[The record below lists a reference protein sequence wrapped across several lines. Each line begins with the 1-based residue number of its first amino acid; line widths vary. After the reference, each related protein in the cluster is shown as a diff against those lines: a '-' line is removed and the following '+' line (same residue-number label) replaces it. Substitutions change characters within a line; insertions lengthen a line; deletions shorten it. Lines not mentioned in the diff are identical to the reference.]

1 VLQYVGVFMMK
12 KRTTYLI
19 ILAWFQSITFNIAH
33 PITPSFVKY
42 LDIPERMFGVF
53 FSMMSLG
60 IVIASPFWGILADRG
75 KPMIYM
81 LFGAFLYALG
91 QFGFGYSED
100 VFVMTLSRFVSGIG
114 ASSLLTITAALIVQ
128 QENINVGKALSWL
141 GAFIILGSS
150 MGYYIGGFAS
160 TFKETLQTDTFQYVF
175 FIQIVLVA
183 VYGGLVW
190 LITKPMSSVH
200 LSKKN
205 NIIDDMRNMIRIP
218 FHQLLFFLSLSFAT
232 MSYIYMSKYLD
243 VYFNTLGFNP
253 NILGEFVLISGAVS
267 VLFTLLVIPKI
278 ISSKPIFW
286 ISTFFMM
293 SVTSLLIVFRL
304 PDFLLSM
311 YTIYMFFII
320 AKASYQPFEQNYI
333 ATFESLPYGALMG
346 IRQLFVGLGMVLGP
360 IFLGF
365 IYDFNSILSFDIAAL
380 MILISLVLTLISHF
394 LKNKYKKTIK
404 TPF

>member
-1 VLQYVGVFMMK
+1 MMK
-12 KRTTYLI
+12 KRTIYLI

-33 PITPSFVKY
+33 PITPSLVNY
-42 LDIPERMFGVF
+42 LNIPERMFGIF

-75 KPMIYM
+75 KPTIYM

-91 QFGFGYSED
+91 QFGFGYSQD
-100 VFVMTLSRFVSGIG
+100 VILMTISRFVSGLG

-128 QENINVGKALSWL
+128 QQENLNVGKALSWL

-150 MGYYIGGFAS
+150 IGYYIGGFAS
-160 TFKETLQTDTFQYVF
+160 TFKETLQADSFQYVF
-175 FIQIVLVA
+175 FIQIVLIA
-183 VYGGLVW
+183 LYGMLVW
-190 LITKPMSSVH
+190 LITKPISSVY
-200 LSKKN
+200 LTKKSTM
-205 NIIDDMRNMIRIP
+205 IDDIRNMTRIP
-218 FHQLLFFLSLSFAT
+218 FDQFLFFLSLSLAT

-253 NILGEFVLISGAVS
+253 SILGEFVLISGAIS
-267 VLFTLLVIPKI
+267 VLFTLIVVPKI
-278 ISSKPIFW
+278 IHSKPIFW
-286 ISTFFMM
+286 IFVFFMM

-304 PDFLLSM
+304 PNFLLSM

-333 ATFESLPYGALMG
+333 ATFGTLPYGALMG
-346 IRQLFVGLGMVLGP
+346 IRQLFVGIGMVLGP

-380 MILISLVLTLISHF
+380 MILISLVLTLVSHF
-394 LKNKYKKTIK
+394 LRVKNKKSIK
-404 TPF
+404 SPF

>member
-1 VLQYVGVFMMK
+1 MK

-100 VFVMTLSRFVSGIG
+100 VFVMTLSRIVSGIG

-160 TFKETLQTDTFQYVF
+160 TFKETLMADTFQYVF

-200 LSKKN
+200 LSKKS

-278 ISSKPIFW
+278 INSKPIFW

-320 AKASYQPFEQNYI
+320 AKVSYQPFEQNYI

-365 IYDFNSILSFDIAAL
+365 IYDFNPILSFDIAAL

-394 LKNKYKKTIK
+394 LKNKYKKNIK